1 MLFMQG
7 FRPIT
12 VELPRVLIP
21 LVNTPMI
28 NYALEWLATNGVEE
42 VEWLTQVLQCQ
53 LLCIVLVLEAT
64 ISKTQTS
71 HGKQLQWQASSELS
85 LRSHLQKIEEHL
97 DVPGLN

>member
-64 ISKTQTS
+64 IQRHRFPMGSIFNGKPFQNYSSDHIYKKSKS
-71 HGKQLQWQASSELS
+71 
-85 LRSHLQKIEEHL
+85 I
-97 DVPGLN
+97 